1 MMERPAKR
9 LKITNPDVRNPRDTG
24 SRMTEGLFT
33 SELGMQGDDT
43 DLKVQPTRTISLS
56 DFQRQNVFGSY
67 EHAPRPMLPRRNA
80 GIYLLPRA
88 PDATVTASVVQV
100 NVNDG
105 TSTSKITEVTVATTG
120 TVVSLSEV
128 GTLTTAVSLTIP
140 GISNSTSVKGSATD
154 SSQQTITTPPITSG
168 DTSTITSSTSISS
181 PSNPANGTISSD
193 TTSTG
198 ERTVTVTAT
207 STFELSVINGTLI
220 ATDSRF
226 DVNPTSRTN
235 VGTTGISSSST
246 TVTFVFGDLTS
257 TPTPS
262 SDSLTSSDPSESLV
276 TSSLSFTNGSGGGAA
291 GSPTATTDSAATS
304 SAGSGSGGGGGSSL
318 TPTQQQV
325 VGGVVGG
332 VAGIAL
338 TLVIMLF
345 LLRWYRRRLKARG
358 QLPEQIAA
366 RELTG
371 GGGGG
376 GEAYPMS
383 QRSSTTP
390 LTAAVAHGLKRLR
403 PRSSQTLGTTATG
416 TTDSSVPESE
426 RGFQRIAGRKI
437 APVLSSGGDPYGGNF
452 GAFEKD
458 AGVGPSDMPRIPERG
473 LSGASFYQDNRGF
486 YGGKGTPTPP
496 QVPSSPTTITTP
508 AKTGDSSTPAGT
520 ASSARD
526 FAETPRAPSVL
537 NSSQISL
544 NTPSRPEG
552 FAIMRPSPARTPVTL
567 SPAASSI
574 RLPIQQPP
582 SMAEDAPPLP
592 PMLRDGVG
600 RSLASQDGSRVSRSS
615 GRSAGRFTEN
625 M

>member
-1 MMERPAKR
+1 MERPAKR

-33 SELGMQGDDT
+33 SEQGMRGDDT
-43 DLKVQPTRTISLS
+43 DYAVQPTRTISLS

-67 EHAPRPMLPRRNA
+67 QHAPRPVLPRRNA

-88 PDATVTASVVQV
+88 PEATVTASVVQV

-105 TSTSKITEVTVATTG
+105 TSTSKITEVTVAATDS
-120 TVVSLSEV
+120 VVSLSEV

-140 GISNSTSVKGSATD
+140 GISNTTSTHGSSTS
-154 SSQQTITTPPITSG
+154 SSQTTPPI
-168 DTSTITSSTSISS
+168 TSTITSSTSSS
-181 PSNPANGTISSD
+181 STGLTNGTITSD
-193 TTSTG
+193 TTG

-207 STFELSVINGTLI
+207 STFELSVINGTIVASDTL
-220 ATDSRF
+220 F
-226 DVNPTSRTN
+226 DGSPTRTHE
-235 VGTTGISSSST
+235 GTTATSSSSSSA
-246 TVTFVFGDLTS
+246 TFFFGDLTS

-262 SDSLTSSDPSESLV
+262 SDTSTSSGLSGDSG
-276 TSSLSFTNGSGGGAA
+276 SSSYFTNGPDGSGA
-291 GSPTATTDSAATS
+291 GSPTATTDPAATS
-304 SAGSGSGGGGGSSL
+304 SAGSGSGRGGGGGSPGL

-332 VAGIAL
+332 VAGAAL
-338 TLVIMLF
+338 TLVIILF
-345 LLRWYRRRLKARG
+345 VLRWYRRRLKARG

-371 GGGGG
+371 SGGGGG
-376 GEAYPMS
+376 GGAEAYPMS

-390 LTAAVAHGLKRLR
+390 LTVAVAHGLKRLR

-437 APVLSSGGDPYGGNF
+437 APVLSSGGDPYGGNY

-496 QVPSSPTTITTP
+496 QVPSSPTTVTTP
-508 AKTGDSSTPAGT
+508 AKTGDSLTPAGT

-526 FAETPRAPSVL
+526 FAEPRAPSAL
-537 NSSQISL
+537 NNSQISL

-582 SMAEDAPPLP
+582 SMDENAPPLP

>member
-1 MMERPAKR
+1 MERPAKR

-43 DLKVQPTRTISLS
+43 DYQVQPTRTISLS

-67 EHAPRPMLPRRNA
+67 QHAPRPVLPRRNA

-140 GISNSTSVKGSATD
+140 GLSNSTSTKGSAID
-154 SSQQTITTPPITSG
+154 SSQITITTPPL
-168 DTSTITSSTSISS
+168 TSTTFSSTSISS
-181 PSNPANGTISSD
+181 SLIGSESINGTTTSSD
-193 TTSTG
+193 ATATG

-207 STFELSVINGTLI
+207 STFELSVINGTI
-220 ATDSRF
+220 ITTVTDVDTSPTTRTDSGI
-226 DVNPTSRTN
+226 T
-235 VGTTGISSSST
+235 GTSSSSISR
-246 TVTFVFGDLTS
+246 TFVFGDLTS
-257 TPTPS
+257 TATPS
-262 SDSLTSSDPSESLV
+262 SESPTSFDPSESGASSSYF
-276 TSSLSFTNGSGGGAA
+276 TSSPGGGAA
-291 GSPTATTDSAATS
+291 GSPTATTDPAATS
-304 SAGSGSGGGGGSSL
+304 SAGSGSSNGGGGGGPGL

-332 VAGIAL
+332 VAGVAL
-338 TLVIMLF
+338 TLVIILF
-345 LLRWYRRRLKARG
+345 VLRWYRRRLKARG

-371 GGGGG
+371 GGG
-376 GEAYPMS
+376 EAYPMS

-390 LTAAVAHGLKRLR
+390 LTVAVAHGLKRLR
-403 PRSSQTLGTTATG
+403 PRSSQTLGTNATG

-458 AGVGPSDMPRIPERG
+458 AGVGPSDMPRIPESG

-486 YGGKGTPTPP
+486 YGGKGTPTPTPP
-496 QVPSSPTTITTP
+496 QIPSSPTTATTP
-508 AKTGDSSTPAGT
+508 AKTADSSTAVGT

-526 FAETPRAPSVL
+526 FAEPPRAPSVL
-537 NSSQISL
+537 NSSQLSL

-582 SMAEDAPPLP
+582 TMDEDAPPLP